1 MMLDWVAASPAER
14 RLLPG
19 GRLQGPTPYVIA
31 IMMFVM
37 VVIAAAGLSLANA
50 ADMVAKGVEN
60 RYSVQIANGAA
71 LAPRAEAA
79 LKDAPGVAAVRPVPE
94 AEMRDTLERW
104 LGPAGAQADLP
115 LPALIDVDL
124 KPGASPQAIAARVEQ
139 AVPGARFVAHSA
151 MLGPMLRALR
161 SLTWLAFALVV
172 LIAIATAAAVVLAA
186 RGALDTNRAT
196 IEVMHGVGAT
206 DDQIARLFQRKIAL
220 DSLTG
225 GLAGAGAAGI
235 ILLLIAGGRA
245 VWFDDL
251 AGGPLLDAGDLL
263 FLAALPLIG
272 AAVATVVARLA
283 VLRALR
289 ESL

>member
-50 ADMVAKGVEN
+50 AAMVAKGVEN